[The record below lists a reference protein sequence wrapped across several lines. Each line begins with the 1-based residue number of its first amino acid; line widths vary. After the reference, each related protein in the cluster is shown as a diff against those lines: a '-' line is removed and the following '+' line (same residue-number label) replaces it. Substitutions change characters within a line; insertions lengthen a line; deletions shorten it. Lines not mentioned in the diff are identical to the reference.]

1 MYNLRPATAVNARHR
16 REVGKLL
23 DVAQCEAI
31 QSLYQTCQGK
41 GSTVLCDGDRVLLG
55 DVPDCG
61 IECRRSRATKGRE
74 RNMKPPILMDF
85 PESFETE
92 RLLIRSPL
100 PGDGPELHAAVRES
114 IEELT
119 PWMPWPKELRTIDDS
134 EASARRA
141 RVAFLQRSELRM
153 HLYLKGTDTLVGS
166 SGLQGIDWEVP
177 KFEVGYWC
185 RTRFTGRGYV
195 SEAVRGITAFA
206 FDALGARRVEIR
218 CDSLNH
224 PSVRV
229 SQRAGFRLEGEL
241 HNNEVGTD
249 GSAKDTL
256 IFALTPEHRSKPTS

>member
-1 MYNLRPATAVNARHR
+1 
-16 REVGKLL
+16 
-23 DVAQCEAI
+23 
-31 QSLYQTCQGK
+31 
-41 GSTVLCDGDRVLLG
+41 
-55 DVPDCG
+55 
-61 IECRRSRATKGRE
+61 
-74 RNMKPPILMDF
+74 MKPPILMDF

-114 IEELT
+114 IEALS
-119 PWMPWPKELRTIDDS
+119 PWMPWSKEHRAVDDS

-153 HLYLKGTDTLVGS
+153 HLYFKGTDTLVGS

-177 KFEVGYWC
+177 KFEIGYWC

-195 SEAVRGITAFA
+195 TEAVRGITAFA
-206 FDALGARRVEIR
+206 FDTLGASRVEIR

-229 SQRAGFRLEGEL
+229 AQRVGFLLEGEL

-249 GSAKDTL
+249 GSARDTL
-256 IFALTPEHRSKPTS
+256 IFALTPEHRSKPAS